1 MKIDKALEEVWAWK
15 EKIYL
20 ETKDMTMEDRVK
32 TIKEN
37 AVKIN
42 QRYGLNLKVRPTWT
56 THFSRCL
63 YHNHS
68 V

>member
-15 EKIYL
+15 EKIYQ

-32 TIKEN
+32 IIKEN

-42 QRYGLNLKVRPTWT
+42 QRYGLNLKIESETLIKKT
-56 THFSRCL
+56 
-63 YHNHS
+63 
-68 V
+68 

>member
-15 EKIYL
+15 EKIYQ

-32 TIKEN
+32 IIKEN

-42 QRYGLNLKVRPTWT
+42 QRYGLNLKIVSSENKRIG
-56 THFSRCL
+56 CAIDGEKA
-63 YHNHS
+63 
-68 V
+68 

>member
-15 EKIYL
+15 EKIYQ

-32 TIKEN
+32 IIKEN

-42 QRYGLNLKVRPTWT
+42 QRYGLNLKMVSGENKRIG
-56 THFSRCL
+56 FL
-63 YHNHS
+63 AEK
-68 V
+68 